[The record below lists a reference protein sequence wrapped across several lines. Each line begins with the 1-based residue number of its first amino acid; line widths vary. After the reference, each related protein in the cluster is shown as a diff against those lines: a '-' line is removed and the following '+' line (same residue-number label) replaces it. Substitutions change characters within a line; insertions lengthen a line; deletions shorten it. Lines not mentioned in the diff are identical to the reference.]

1 MIRDLELSI
10 LEILYND
17 SRTSPAQIAVM
28 TGHSEEEVTAVI
40 RSLEAQKIIL
50 KYPAMINWDRVDV
63 DQVEAVIEVRVTPQR
78 DEGFDAIAE
87 EIYRFDEVSS
97 VYLMSGAY
105 DLMVTVKASSMKQ
118 LALFVAEKLS
128 TLDHVLSTATHFV
141 LKKYKLEGVIFEE
154 RRKDE
159 RLVVSPLITTGSC
172 AGASRTSPLQAS
184 ASSSTWSVR

>member
-1 MIRDLELSI
+1 MTEQRINFQLARRLHDMIRDLELSI
-10 LEILYND
+10 LEILFND
-17 SRTSPAQIAVM
+17 SRTTPAQIAVM
-28 TGHSEEEVTAVI
+28 TGHSEEEVSAVI

-50 KYPAMINWDRVDV
+50 KYPAMINWDRVEI

-87 EIYRFDEVSS
+87 QIYRFDEVSS

-105 DLMVTVKASSMKQ
+105 DLMVTVKAKNMKS

-159 RLVVSPLITTGSC
+159 RLVISP
-172 AGASRTSPLQAS
+172 
-184 ASSSTWSVR
+184 

>member
-10 LEILYND
+10 LEILFND
-17 SRTSPAQIAVM
+17 SRTTPAQIAVM
-28 TGHSEEEVTAVI
+28 TGHPEEEVTAVI

-50 KYPAMINWDRVDV
+50 KYPAMINWDRVEV

-87 EIYRFDEVSS
+87 QIYRFDEVSS

-105 DLMVTVKASSMKQ
+105 DLMVTVKASNMKR

-141 LKKYKLEGVIFEE
+141 LKKYKLEGVIFED
-154 RRKDE
+154 RRQDE
-159 RLVVSPLITTGSC
+159 RLVISP
-172 AGASRTSPLQAS
+172 
-184 ASSSTWSVR
+184 

>member
-10 LEILYND
+10 LEILFND
-17 SRTSPAQIAVM
+17 SRTTPAQIAVM
-28 TGHSEEEVTAVI
+28 TGHSEEEVAAVI

-50 KYPAMINWDRVDV
+50 KYTTMINWDRVEA

-87 EIYRFDEVSS
+87 QIYRFEEVSS

-105 DLMVTVKASSMKQ
+105 DLMVIVEGTNIKQ

-128 TLDHVLSTATHFV
+128 TIEHVLSTATHFV
-141 LKKYKLEGVIFEE
+141 LKKYKQDGVTMMKGEQ
-154 RRKDE
+154 DD
-159 RLVVSPLITTGSC
+159 RLQVSP
-172 AGASRTSPLQAS
+172 
-184 ASSSTWSVR
+184 